1 MTRNTESA
9 EVRTKYG
16 AGAAA
21 LISAGIGCFVIGL
34 MTSLVEASAGLGK
47 ALNWW
52 NSVGPLSGKTLVG
65 VTVWIV
71 AWLGLWLAWRNKDRS
86 LRMAFAVMIVLVV
99 VGLLLTF
106 PLIFDKF
113 A

>member
-1 MTRNTESA
+1 MMRNSESV
-9 EVRTKYG
+9 EVRTNYG

-21 LISAGIGCFVIGL
+21 LVSAGIGCFILGL
-34 MTSLVEASAGLGK
+34 MTSLVAASSGLGK

-52 NSVGPLSGKTLVG
+52 NTVGPLSGKTSIAVIVWLV
-65 VTVWIV
+65 V
-71 AWLGLWLAWRNKDRS
+71 WLGLWLAWRGKDRS
-86 LRMAFAVMIVLVV
+86 LRSAFTVMTVLVV

-106 PLIFDKF
+106 PLIFERF